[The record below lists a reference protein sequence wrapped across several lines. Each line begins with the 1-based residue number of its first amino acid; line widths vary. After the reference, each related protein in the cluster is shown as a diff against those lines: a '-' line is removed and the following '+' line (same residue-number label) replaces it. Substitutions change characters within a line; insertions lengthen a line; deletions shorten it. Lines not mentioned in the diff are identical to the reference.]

1 VLSAQFLSIVKAP
14 VDTAAGHLASGAWFV
29 SNEILGN
36 KNTRLYA
43 GSMTEWTNPG
53 NPTVGQ

>member
-1 VLSAQFLSIVKAP
+1 LNISPSAPTVAYCN
-14 VDTAAGHLASGAWFV
+14 TGHLAAGAWFV

-43 GSMTEWTNPG
+43 GSMTEWTNLG